1 MSFQLRDCEPIN
13 MKPQQKTKTEK
24 LTPLNEIYFPNTAS
38 FIQGD
43 KGDNKGPLGVT
54 AGWLAHC
61 RLAGP
66 ISKSSDLFL
75 GCLKLKCDLPR
86 SC

>member
-38 FIQGD
+38 FIQGG
-43 KGDNKGPLGVT
+43 KGDSTGPLGVAT
-54 AGWLAHC
+54 GLLAHY

-66 ISKSSDLFL
+66 ISKSSALFL
-75 GCLKLKCDLPR
+75 ECLKLKCDLPR